1 MAWGGDRRWWQPAD
15 GGRVTPGNSRSLNAE
30 EMRNVGCLLYKYK
43 DVIFMFSL
51 NFFKVGSLEQI

>member
-1 MAWGGDRRWWQPAD
+1 MGTGG
-15 GGRVTPGNSRSLNAE
+15 GGSQQMGGGCLQVILSRSLKAE